1 MSSQTVTARINDEL
15 AAQLDR
21 LAAGYD
27 RPRGW
32 VIAKALERYLPE
44 ELDLLDSL
52 AEAEADIE
60 AGQFYTQEQM
70 EDMFNITR
78 GQRDAA

>member
-1 MSSQTVTARINDEL
+1 MGSQTVTARISDDL

-21 LAAGYD
+21 LSSGYE

-32 VIAKALERYLPE
+32 VIVKALERYLPE

-60 AGQFYTQEQM
+60 AGRFYTQEQM
-70 EDMFNITR
+70 EEMFKVTR